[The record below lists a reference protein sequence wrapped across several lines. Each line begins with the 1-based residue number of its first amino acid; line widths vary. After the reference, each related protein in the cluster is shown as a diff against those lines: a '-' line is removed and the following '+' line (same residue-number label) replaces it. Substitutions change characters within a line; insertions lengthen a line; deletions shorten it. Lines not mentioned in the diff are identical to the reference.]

1 MFWARMEK
9 TENVLENCVVYD
21 YMGIKNET
29 LFFMFGFLNRSC
41 FWKKKKK
48 LIKQM
53 KKKNESF
60 SLAKVLGMDNWLNRG
75 F

>member
-53 KKKNESF
+53 KKKMNHF
-60 SLAKVLGMDNWLNRG
+60 P
-75 F
+75 